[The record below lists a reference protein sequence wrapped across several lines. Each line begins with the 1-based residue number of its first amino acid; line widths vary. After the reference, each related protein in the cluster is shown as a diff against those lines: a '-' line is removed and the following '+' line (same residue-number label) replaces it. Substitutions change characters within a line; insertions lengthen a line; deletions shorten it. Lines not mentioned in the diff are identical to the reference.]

1 MPRILIPTSPL
12 FEGVIDFFFWEITE
26 TVEDLLALFA
36 HPDYMRK
43 GLKDFSSNITRQK
56 EWLATRLLL
65 KEALG
70 DDVKISYTVS
80 GRPFLIGSTQHISIS
95 HTRQYVLLALAQGP
109 FGVDIEVWG
118 SRALRLQQKFLSPD
132 EASLLHSI
140 EADKTAVRLWSAKES
155 CYKYLDIPG
164 LSLKNDI
171 FLAQYDAQL
180 EAHITSIN
188 NAVPIYYQDFPSF
201 VLTWTSPE

>member
-26 TVEDLLALFA
+26 TVEDLLALFT
-36 HPDYMRK
+36 HPDYMKK
-43 GLKDFSSNITRQK
+43 GLKDFSSNTTRQK

-70 DDVKISYTVS
+70 DDVTISYTVS

-95 HTRQYVLLALAQGP
+95 HTRKYVLLALAQEP

-132 EASLLHSI
+132 EACLLHSK
-140 EADKTAVRLWSAKES
+140 EADEIAVRLWSAKES

-164 LSLKNDI
+164 LSLKNNI
-171 FLAQYDAQL
+171 FLTQHDAQI

-188 NAVPIYYQDFPSF
+188 NAVPIYYQDFPYF
-201 VLTWTSPE
+201 VLSWTKPE

>member
-26 TVEDLLALFA
+26 TVEDLLALFT
-36 HPDYMRK
+36 HPDYMKK
-43 GLKDFSSNITRQK
+43 GLKDFSSNTTRQK

-70 DDVKISYTVS
+70 DDVTISYTVS

-95 HTRQYVLLALAQGP
+95 HTRKYVLLALAQEP

-132 EASLLHSI
+132 EACLLHSK
-140 EADKTAVRLWSAKES
+140 EADEIAVRLWSAKES
-155 CYKYLDIPG
+155 CYKYLDIPC
-164 LSLKNDI
+164 LLYTS
-171 FLAQYDAQL
+171 DAADEL
-180 EAHITSIN
+180 
-188 NAVPIYYQDFPSF
+188 
-201 VLTWTSPE
+201 

>member
-26 TVEDLLALFA
+26 TVEDLLALFT
-36 HPDYMRK
+36 HPDYMKK
-43 GLKDFSSNITRQK
+43 GLKDFSSNTTRQK

-95 HTRQYVLLALAQGP
+95 HTRKYVLLALAQEP

-132 EASLLHSI
+132 EACLLHSK
-140 EADKTAVRLWSAKES
+140 EADEIAVRLWSAKES

-164 LSLKNDI
+164 LSLKNNI
-171 FLAQYDAQL
+171 FLTQHDAQI

-188 NAVPIYYQDFPSF
+188 NAVPIYYQDFPYF
-201 VLTWTSPE
+201 VLTWTKPE

>member
-26 TVEDLLALFA
+26 TVEDLLALFT
-36 HPDYMRK
+36 HPDYMKK
-43 GLKDFSSNITRQK
+43 GLKDFSSNTTRQK

-70 DDVKISYTVS
+70 DDVTISYTVS

-95 HTRQYVLLALAQGP
+95 HTRKYVLLALAQEP
-109 FGVDIEVWG
+109 FGDDIEVWG

-132 EASLLHSI
+132 EACLLHSK
-140 EADKTAVRLWSAKES
+140 EADEIAVRLWSAKES

-164 LSLKNDI
+164 LSLKNNI
-171 FLAQYDAQL
+171 FLTQHDAQI

-188 NAVPIYYQDFPSF
+188 NAVPIYYQDFPYF
-201 VLTWTSPE
+201 VLTWTKPE

>member
-1 MPRILIPTSPL
+1 M
-12 FEGVIDFFFWEITE
+12 
-26 TVEDLLALFA
+26 LALFA

-95 HTRQYVLLALAQGP
+95 HTRQYVLLALARGP
-109 FGVDIEVWG
+109 FGVDIEVWD

-132 EASLLHSI
+132 EASLLHSK
-140 EADKTAVRLWSAKES
+140 EAEKMAVRLWSAKES
-155 CYKYLDIPG
+155 CYKALDIPG
-164 LSLKNDI
+164 LSLKNNV

-180 EAHITSIN
+180 KAHITSIN
-188 NAVPIYYQDFPSF
+188 NTVPIYYQDFPSF

>member
-26 TVEDLLALFA
+26 TVEDLLALFT
-36 HPDYMRK
+36 HPDYMKK
-43 GLKDFSSNITRQK
+43 GLKDFSSNTTRQK

-70 DDVKISYTVS
+70 DDVTSSYTVS

-95 HTRQYVLLALAQGP
+95 HTRKYVLLALAQEP

-132 EASLLHSI
+132 EACLLHSK
-140 EADKTAVRLWSAKES
+140 EADEIAVRLWSAKES

-164 LSLKNDI
+164 LSLKNNI
-171 FLAQYDAQL
+171 FLTQHDAQI

-188 NAVPIYYQDFPSF
+188 NAVPIYYQDFPYF
-201 VLTWTSPE
+201 VLTWTKPE

>member
-70 DDVKISYTVS
+70 DDVTISYTVS

-95 HTRQYVLLALAQGP
+95 HTRKYVLLALAQEP

-132 EASLLHSI
+132 EACLLHSK
-140 EADKTAVRLWSAKES
+140 EADKIAVRLWSAKES
-155 CYKYLDIPG
+155 CYKHLGIPG
-164 LSLKNDI
+164 LSLKNNI
-171 FLAQYDAQL
+171 FLTQHDAQI

-188 NAVPIYYQDFPSF
+188 NAVPIYYQDFPYF
-201 VLTWTSPE
+201 VLTWTKPE

>member
-1 MPRILIPTSPL
+1 MPRILIPTNPL

-65 KEALG
+65 NEALG

-95 HTRQYVLLALAQGP
+95 HTRQYVLLALARGP
-109 FGVDIEVWG
+109 FGVDIEVWD

-132 EASLLHSI
+132 EASLLHSK
-140 EADKTAVRLWSAKES
+140 EAEKMAVRLWSAKES
-155 CYKYLDIPG
+155 CYKALDIPG
-164 LSLKNDI
+164 LSLKNNV

-180 EAHITSIN
+180 KAHITSIN
-188 NAVPIYYQDFPSF
+188 NTVPIYYQDFPSF

>member
-1 MPRILIPTSPL
+1 MPRILLPTSLL
-12 FEGVIDFFFWEITE
+12 FEGVINFFFWEITE
-26 TVEDLLALFA
+26 TVEDLLALFT

-43 GLKDFSSNITRQK
+43 GLEDFSSNITRQK

-70 DDVKISYTVS
+70 NDVKISYTVS
-80 GRPFLIGSTQHISIS
+80 GRPFLVGSTDYVSIS
-95 HTRQYVLLALAQGP
+95 HTRQNVVLALARGP
-109 FGVDIEVWG
+109 FGVDIEVWS

-132 EASLLHSI
+132 EVSLLHSI
-140 EADKTAVRLWSAKES
+140 EAEKMAVRLWSAKES
-155 CYKYLDIPG
+155 CYKYLDISG

-171 FLAQYDAQL
+171 SLAQRDVRL
-180 EAHITSIN
+180 EAHIIGMD

-201 VLTWTSPE
+201 VLTWTKPE